1 MLARLLTCPTR
12 AHENDTGEAISS
24 RQRSKHLCLVY
35 HTIDFP
41 ALFAKGDK
49 QLASLQGM
57 KDPLTEQWKSGP
69 PIPLSFDEFEFV
81 DLAFHLPVGID
92 QG

>member
-1 MLARLLTCPTR
+1 MK
-12 AHENDTGEAISS
+12 NDTSEAISS
-24 RQRSKHLCLVY
+24 WQQSKHLCLVY

-57 KDPLTEQWKSGP
+57 KHPLTKQRKSSSA
-69 PIPLSFDEFEFV
+69 IHRSLQQFELV